1 MVFVKD
7 KHKGNSYNN
16 ETLLLQAYVVF
27 VQEMGALWLERHVP
41 ILIAHLMELVA
52 SPKAITSHVE
62 AVYSRK
68 CVNFILRATLG
79 RMIGEK
85 AQAAACKEITQLII
99 KQMNNVGVYSAVCSV
114 PGKGS
119 TSGH

>member
-1 MVFVKD
+1 MLPVNLTAWPLNITD
-7 KHKGNSYNN
+7 N
-16 ETLLLQAYVVF
+16 LLLQAYVVF
-27 VQEMGALWLERHVP
+27 VQEMGALWLERHVS
-41 ILIAHLMELVA
+41 ILVAHLMELVA

-68 CVNFILRATLG
+68 CVNFIMRATLG

-99 KQMNNVGVYSAVCSV
+99 KQMNNVGMYQLMCFV
-114 PGKGS
+114 
-119 TSGH
+119 TWLFM

>member
-1 MVFVKD
+1 M
-7 KHKGNSYNN
+7 S
-16 ETLLLQAYVVF
+16 TLL
-27 VQEMGALWLERHVP
+27 
-41 ILIAHLMELVA
+41 AHLMELVA

-68 CVNFILRATLG
+68 CVNFILRATMG

-99 KQMNNVGVYSAVCSV
+99 KQMNTVGKFLMFSYIVLKISV
-114 PGKGS
+114 FSCHFQCFEKS
-119 TSGH
+119 RKSVLIYTLK

>member
-1 MVFVKD
+1 MQVLT
-7 KHKGNSYNN
+7 N
-16 ETLLLQAYVVF
+16 LILCLLQAYVVF
-27 VQEMGALWLERHVP
+27 VHEMGALWLERHIS

-99 KQMNNVGVYSAVCSV
+99 KQMNNVGMY
-114 PGKGS
+114 
-119 TSGH
+119 

>member
-1 MVFVKD
+1 M
-7 KHKGNSYNN
+7 
-16 ETLLLQAYVVF
+16 VF
-27 VQEMGALWLERHVP
+27 VQEMGALWLERHVST
-41 ILIAHLMELVA
+41 LLAHLMELVA

-99 KQMNNVGVYSAVCSV
+99 KHMNTVGKCLVFSDIVLNISAFNCYF
-114 PGKGS
+114 
-119 TSGH
+119 